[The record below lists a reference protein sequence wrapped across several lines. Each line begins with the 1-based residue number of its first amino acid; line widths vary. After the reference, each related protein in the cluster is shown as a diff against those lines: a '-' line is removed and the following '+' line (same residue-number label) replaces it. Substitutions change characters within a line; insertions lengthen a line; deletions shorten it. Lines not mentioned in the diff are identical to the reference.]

1 MSSETADAKPIDAP
15 EVSSGAKVVIHPRW
29 VRITHWTNAIAMFVM
44 VTSGWRIYNASPLFS
59 FTFPPE
65 ITIGDALDGLTGALL
80 WHFAA
85 MWLLAVN
92 GVIYVSLG
100 ILSGRFRRKL
110 LPIRPAE
117 VVRDFRAAL
126 TGKLSHD
133 DLSVY
138 NAVQRLLYA
147 GVILAGVVIVLSG
160 ISIWKPVQFQELA
173 AVFGGYDAARFVHF
187 FAMATIVGF
196 LAIHV
201 TLAILVPK
209 SLRAMILGR

>member
-1 MSSETADAKPIDAP
+1 MSSETADGKTTPLP
-15 EVSSGAKVVIHPRW
+15 GVSSGFKMVIHRRW
-29 VRITHWTNAIAMFVM
+29 VRITHWTNVVAMVVM
-44 VTSGWRIYNASPLFS
+44 ITSGWRIYNASPLFD

-65 ITIGDALDGLTGALL
+65 ITIGDAFDGLPGALL

-92 GVIYVSLG
+92 GVIYVALG

-110 LPIRPAE
+110 LPIHPLE
-117 VVRDFRAAL
+117 VIHDLRAAL

-147 GVILAGVVIVLSG
+147 GVIVAAVVIVLSVL
-160 ISIWKPVQFQELA
+160 SFSKPVQFHHL
-173 AVFGGYDAARFVHF
+173 
-187 FAMATIVGF
+187 T
-196 LAIHV
+196 
-201 TLAILVPK
+201 
-209 SLRAMILGR
+209 

>member
-1 MSSETADAKPIDAP
+1 MSSGTADACPSDLPKA
-15 EVSSGAKVVIHPRW
+15 SSASTAVVHPRW
-29 VRITHWTNAIAMFVM
+29 VRITHWINVIAMFVM
-44 VTSGWRIYNASPLFS
+44 IASGWRIYDASPLFR

-65 ITIGDALDGLTGALL
+65 ITLGDGLQDALL

-85 MWLLAVN
+85 MWLLVVN
-92 GVIYVSLG
+92 GVTYVTLG
-100 ILSGRFRRKL
+100 ILGGRFRRKL
-110 LPIRPAE
+110 LPIRPAD
-117 VVRDFRAAL
+117 VISDLRAAL

-138 NAVQRLLYA
+138 NAVQRFLYV
-147 GVILAGVVIVLSG
+147 GVIAAGVVIVLSG

-196 LAIHV
+196 LLIHV
-201 TLAILVPK
+201 VLAILVPR
-209 SLRAMILGR
+209 SLRAMMLGR

>member
-1 MSSETADAKPIDAP
+1 MSSETAAAKPADLP
-15 EVSSGAKVVIHPRW
+15 EASSGPAETIHPRW
-29 VRITHWTNAIAMFVM
+29 VRITHWINVIAMFVM
-44 VTSGWRIYNASPLFS
+44 ITSGWRIYNASPLFQ
-59 FTFPPE
+59 FTFPPA
-65 ITIGDALDGLTGALL
+65 ITIGDGLDGLPGALL

-92 GVIYVSLG
+92 GITYVALG
-100 ILSGRFRRKL
+100 ILTGRFRRKL
-110 LPIRPAE
+110 LPIRPLE
-117 VVRDFRAAL
+117 VIRDLRAAL

-138 NAVQRLLYA
+138 NAVQRLLYV
-147 GVILAGVVIVLSG
+147 GVIAAGVVIVGSG
-160 ISIWKPVQFQELA
+160 LSIWKPVQFQELV

-196 LAIHV
+196 LAVHI

-209 SLRAMILGR
+209 SLRAMIFGR

>member
-1 MSSETADAKPIDAP
+1 
-15 EVSSGAKVVIHPRW
+15 
-29 VRITHWTNAIAMFVM
+29 
-44 VTSGWRIYNASPLFS
+44 
-59 FTFPPE
+59 
-65 ITIGDALDGLTGALL
+65 
-80 WHFAA
+80 

-92 GVIYVSLG
+92 GVIYVGLG

-117 VVRDFRAAL
+117 VIRDLRAAL

-147 GVILAGVVIVLSG
+147 GVIGAGVVIVLSG
-160 ISIWKPVQFQELA
+160 VSIWKPVQFQELT

-187 FAMATIVGF
+187 FAMATIAGF
-196 LAIHV
+196 LLVHV
-201 TLAILVPK
+201 ALAILVPK